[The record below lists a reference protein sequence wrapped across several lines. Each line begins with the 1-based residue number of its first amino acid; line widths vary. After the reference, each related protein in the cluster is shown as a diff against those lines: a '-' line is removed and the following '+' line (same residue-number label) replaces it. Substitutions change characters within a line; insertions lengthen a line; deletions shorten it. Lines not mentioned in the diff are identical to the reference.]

1 MKIKEGF
8 ILREIAGSFIVVAVG
23 DAVKNFNGVINLNPT
38 GAFLWKKL
46 SEGGD
51 EQTLLKALLDE
62 YEVDEQ
68 LAKRDIAM
76 FIDKLKNANLLI

>member
-23 DAVKNFNGVINLNPT
+23 EAVKSFNGVINLNPT
-38 GAFLWKKL
+38 GALLWKKL

-51 EQTLLKALLDE
+51 EQSLLKALLDE
-62 YEVDEQ
+62 YDVEEEV
-68 LAKRDIAM
+68 AKKDIEL
-76 FIDKLKNANLLI
+76 FIDRLKKANLIV

>member
-76 FIDKLKNANLLI
+76 FIDKLKNTNLLI